1 MSEITNDLVILKKD
15 TPFTDSLV
23 IAQGT
28 GITHKKLK
36 RTIRK
41 YKTGLE
47 KFGRISVPHGTEI
60 KKDGPGRPEE
70 IYLLNEQQATFL
82 ITLLKN
88 TEQVI
93 EFKAKLVSEFYKM
106 RCFLAERRTA
116 TWQETRRL
124 GKLTRRSETDAI
136 KQLVEYAKAQGSQH
150 ADKLYM
156 IYSKLANKYAGI
168 TSRDETTIMQLN
180 RLAMIEGIIANVI
193 AAGIAAGRH
202 YKEIYLD
209 CKARLEMFAD
219 VAYLDVA

>member
-1 MSEITNDLVILKKD
+1 MKELVSIKREQVVC
-15 TPFTDSLV
+15 DSLQV
-23 IAQGT
+23 A
-28 GITHKKLK
+28 
-36 RTIRK
+36 
-41 YKTGLE
+41 E
-47 KFGRISVPHGTEI
+47 KFGKRHKHVLDSIYKLMAENSAVLKMFFEGKYKGKNGAKYPMMYMTR
-60 KKDGPGRPEE
+60 DGFS
-70 IYLLNEQQATFL
+70 LLVMGFTGNKALEWK
-82 ITLLKN
+82 LKY
-88 TEQVI
+88 I
-93 EFKAKLVSEFYKM
+93 EAFNKM
-106 RCFLAERRTA
+106 EAMLQERSTA
-116 TWQETRRL
+116 TWQETRQI
-124 GKLTRRSETDAI
+124 GKLTRRSETDTI

-156 IYSKLANKYAGI
+156 TYSRLANKYAGI

>member
-1 MSEITNDLVILKKD
+1 MGERTNELVILKKD

-23 IAQGT
+23 ISKGT
-28 GITHKKLK
+28 GILHRKLK
-36 RTIRK
+36 ATIRNHRK
-41 YKTGLE
+41 SIE
-47 KFGRISVPHGTEI
+47 KFGGLSAPYRAESTG
-60 KKDGPGRPEE
+60 GRPEE
-70 IYLLNEQQATFL
+70 IYLLNEEQATFL

-88 TEQVI
+88 TEQVV

-106 RCFLAERRTA
+106 RCFLAERSTEA
-116 TWQETRRL
+116 WQETRRI
-124 GKLTRRSETDAI
+124 GKLTRRSETDTI
-136 KQLVEYAKAQGSQH
+136 KQLAEYATAQGSKH

-156 IYSKLANKYAGI
+156 TYSRLANKYAGI
-168 TSRDETTIMQLN
+168 TSRDEATIMQLN

>member
-47 KFGRISVPHGTEI
+47 KFGRISVPCGTEI

-106 RCFLAERRTA
+106 RCFLAERSTEA
-116 TWQETRRL
+116 WQETRRI
-124 GKLTRRSETDAI
+124 GKLTRRSETDTI
-136 KQLVEYAKAQGSQH
+136 KQLAEYATAQGSQH

-156 IYSKLANKYAGI
+156 TYSRLANKYAGI